1 MEPTMAITQKVS
13 TETILESLAAPT
25 VPSARP
31 TGSPVVS
38 WACSYGRTWPPGR
51 SSRPGSYRRWMQNR
65 FAKSPAYLYS
75 LVTMAARGELE
86 LVGDKP
92 HRYRIAG

>member
-1 MEPTMAITQKVS
+1 
-13 TETILESLAAPT
+13 
-25 VPSARP
+25 
-31 TGSPVVS
+31 
-38 WACSYGRTWPPGR
+38 
-51 SSRPGSYRRWMQNR
+51 MQNR